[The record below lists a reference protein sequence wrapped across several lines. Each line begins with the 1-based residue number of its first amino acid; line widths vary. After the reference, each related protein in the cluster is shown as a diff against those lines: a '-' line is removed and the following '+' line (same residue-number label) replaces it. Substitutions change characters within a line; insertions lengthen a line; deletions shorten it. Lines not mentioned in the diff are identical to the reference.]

1 MIIEIYLGKKCN
13 FEIVILDYFLLS
25 NNIKLL
31 ELLSYD
37 IK

>member
-1 MIIEIYLGKKCN
+1 MIIQIYLGNKCN

-31 ELLSYD
+31 KLLSYD